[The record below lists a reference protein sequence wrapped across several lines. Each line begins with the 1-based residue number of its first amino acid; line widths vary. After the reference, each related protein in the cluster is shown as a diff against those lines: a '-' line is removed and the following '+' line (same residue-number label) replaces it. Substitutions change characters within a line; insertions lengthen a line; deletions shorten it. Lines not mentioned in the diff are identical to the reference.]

1 LSRGCYLVHGPRTI
15 SLVHLYDKT
24 DDLETNRL
32 KTFPHYKALDRL
44 QPRRMSQHDSS
55 TASNSGALKV
65 AHPPFDSAYKAL
77 SSFAAAPAELNV
89 QAARKVHLAT
99 TADTILAK
107 LTNVK
112 HREVI
117 AAPVQDL
124 SESPVTL
131 ALFESKTS
139 QSKNRA
145 VVLYCHGGGQ
155 VAGTRFFGVE
165 MFLNM
170 MPMQD
175 DFVLA
180 SVEYRLAPEH
190 RAPAGAYDCYTASV
204 YLTENAAE
212 LGIDASKIVL
222 YGISGGAGPA
232 AATCILARERQYPSI
247 RAQMLVIPMLD
258 DRDTDAAHKQ
268 FPSGTNWT
276 AVRNQAAWDMV
287 LGSDRSALT
296 DLQVPGRAKDL
307 TNLPPAFIDV
317 GECDVLRDSAVAYA
331 SRLWSHGGSCELHV
345 WPGMYHGGHAFE
357 PEVPVSKSA
366 TAAERD
372 FLERV
377 LGFERNVSDVVRE
390 GVTKSAL

>member
-1 LSRGCYLVHGPRTI
+1 
-15 SLVHLYDKT
+15 
-24 DDLETNRL
+24 
-32 KTFPHYKALDRL
+32 
-44 QPRRMSQHDSS
+44 MSQRES
-55 TASNSGALKV
+55 TTTSKIGATKV
-65 AHPPFDSAYKAL
+65 PHPPFDPAYKAL

-89 QAARKVHLAT
+89 EAARKVHLAT
-99 TADTILAK
+99 TAETILAK
-107 LTNVK
+107 LTNLK
-112 HREVI
+112 HCEVI
-117 AAPVQDL
+117 APPVQDL
-124 SESPVTL
+124 SASQVTL

-139 QSKNRA
+139 QSKNRP

-165 MFLNM
+165 IFLNM
-170 MPMQD
+170 MPMHD

-180 SVEYRLAPEH
+180 SVEYRLAPEN
-190 RAPAGAYDCYTASV
+190 RAPAGAYDCYAATV
-204 YLTENAAE
+204 YLAENAEE
-212 LGIDASKIVL
+212 LGIDASRIVL

-232 AATCILARERQYPSI
+232 AATCMLARDRQYPSI

-276 AVRNQAAWDMV
+276 AVRNQQAWDMV
-287 LGSDRSALT
+287 LGSDRTAPT
-296 DLQVPGRAKDL
+296 DSQVPGRAKNL
-307 TNLPPAFIDV
+307 SNLPPAFIDV

-366 TAAERD
+366 TAAEKD

-377 LGFERNVSDVVRE
+377 LGFERSAAGVIRE